1 MPKEKCVVC
10 GAETQYEFETHIDFR
25 TGYIE
30 GVGQHC
36 LKCFNM
42 GEKKEMIIIPESF
55 IKNFSNDM
63 ELGKLIRKR
72 YNQKTSETKW
82 M

>member
-55 IKNFSNDM
+55 I
-63 ELGKLIRKR
+63 R
-72 YNQKTSETKW
+72 
-82 M
+82 

>member
-25 TGYIE
+25 TGYVE

-63 ELGKLIRKR
+63 ELGKEVRR
-72 YNQKTSETKW
+72 FYYQNYNG
-82 M
+82 